1 MELTH
6 FNDEG
11 RARMVDV
18 TEKPQTIR
26 IARAAATV
34 NMCAETMQMLRSG
47 GMKKGDVLAVAQVA
61 GIMAAWTFILRWRRR
76 RCTFFPRF
84 AARVKQAWKW
94 RR

>member
-47 GMKKGDVLAVAQVA
+47 GMKRA
-61 GIMAAWTFILRWRRR
+61 TCSPWRRSRESWQR
-76 RCTFFPRF
+76 RKT
-84 AARVKQAWKW
+84 AS
-94 RR
+94 

>member
-61 GIMAAWTFILRWRRR
+61 GIMAA
-76 RCTFFPRF
+76 
-84 AARVKQAWKW
+84 ARVKQAWKW